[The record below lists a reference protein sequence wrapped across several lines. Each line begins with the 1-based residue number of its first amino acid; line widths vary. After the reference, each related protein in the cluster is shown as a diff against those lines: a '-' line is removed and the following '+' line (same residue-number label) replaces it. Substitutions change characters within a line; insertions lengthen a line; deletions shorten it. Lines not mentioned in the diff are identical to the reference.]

1 VLFLLIFIHIKRHEQ
16 SLEHK
21 DEGIENG
28 QKSKVKCKYSKLTEI
43 HISGAEG
50 LYKKSEIL
58 EVVQK
63 YIERALNHSKGK
75 ADRII
80 ITIEDIKQKPKTITA
95 LPVVTIENTTSQ
107 KGNKIAE
114 QLLQTSGISKTAIDR
129 AFQLIKKNGMRGAA
143 LITAEK
149 GGRLEPDRQRGIRV
163 SRHGITKPALKELSS
178 KLSKYDINTD
188 TVQEALILASKVSSC
203 EHVIAELC
211 VSDDPDYTTGYV
223 ASRDF
228 GYVRIPH
235 IKNKGSKSG
244 GRAFFV
250 KEGIDIGNVIEY
262 LERMP
267 VMISKVSSC
276 KGTASIDEILNRPH
290 L

>member
-1 VLFLLIFIHIKRHEQ
+1 MNNLWSIRMRAAKTVKSQR
-16 SLEHK
+16 
-21 DEGIENG
+21 
-28 QKSKVKCKYSKLTEI
+28 SKVKSKNSELTEI

-50 LYKKSEIL
+50 LYRKSEIL
-58 EVVQK
+58 EVVQR
-63 YIERALNHSKGK
+63 YIERALNHSRGK

-95 LPVVTIENTTSQ
+95 LPVVTIEDTTSH

-129 AFQLIKKNGMRGAA
+129 SFQLIKKNGMRGAA

-163 SRHGITKPALKELSS
+163 SRLGITKPALKELSL
-178 KLSKYDINTD
+178 KLSKHNINTE

-228 GYVRIPH
+228 GYVRIPY
-235 IKNKGSKSG
+235 IKNKESKSG
-244 GRAFFV
+244 GRAFFI
-250 KEGIDIGNVIEY
+250 KEGIDIGNVIKY

-276 KGTASIDEILNRPH
+276 KGIATIDGILNRPH

>member
-1 VLFLLIFIHIKRHEQ
+1 MNNLWSIRMRASKTVK
-16 SLEHK
+16 S
-21 DEGIENG
+21 
-28 QKSKVKCKYSKLTEI
+28 QKSKVKSPNLKLKTLNSKLSEI

-50 LYKKSEIL
+50 LYKKSEIQT
-58 EVVQK
+58 VVKK

-114 QLLQTSGISKTAIDR
+114 QLLQTSGISKTAINR
-129 AFQLIKKNGMRGAA
+129 AFQLIKKNVMRGAA
-143 LITAEK
+143 LIKAEK
-149 GGRLEPDRQRGIRV
+149 GRRLEPDRQRGIRV
-163 SRHGITKPALKELSS
+163 SRLGITKPALKELSS
-178 KLSKYDINTD
+178 KLSKYDINTE

-250 KEGIDIGNVIEY
+250 KEGIDIRNVIEY

-276 KGTASIDEILNRPH
+276 KGAVSIDEILNRPH